1 MTDNINAYVRNLPF
15 LSVGR
20 IMACLSM
27 FYIACSLRY
36 ILLVLPPPEILNLW
50 KTTQTGNWQQ
60 KKIEELQ
67 MIVKF
72 QEARISSL
80 ENRCKEP
87 VDKVTE
93 LERSLKKQ
101 SVLITQLEA
110 RVDEFEALLKIEND
124 ALAKHARLA
133 NSKHHSSIFKNSISP
148 VRIGKCK
155 RYVIFSFKKQ
165 GCCLVYTFFVEIE
178 ITLLSFLLTTKQ
190 ST

>member
-1 MTDNINAYVRNLPF
+1 MLMTDNINAYVRNLPF
-15 LSVGR
+15 LIVGR

-27 FYIACSLRY
+27 FLYCMLFALYSSGAASTRNTEPLD
-36 ILLVLPPPEILNLW
+36 NNSDW
-50 KTTQTGNWQQ
+50 KLAM

-101 SVLITQLEA
+101 SVLITQLDA
-110 RVDEFEALLKIEND
+110 KVNEFETLLKIEND
-124 ALAKHARLA
+124 ALAKHALLA
-133 NSKHHSSIFKNSISP
+133 NSKHHSSILKNSISP

-155 RYVIFSFKKQ
+155 NMSFSVSKSR
-165 GCCLVYTFFVEIE
+165 VVV
-178 ITLLSFLLTTKQ
+178 
-190 ST
+190 

>member
-1 MTDNINAYVRNLPF
+1 MTDDINAYVRNLPF
-15 LSVGR
+15 LIVGR
-20 IMACLSM
+20 IMACLFM
-27 FYIACSLRY
+27 FLYCMLFALYSSGAASTRNTEPLD
-36 ILLVLPPPEILNLW
+36 NNSDW
-50 KTTQTGNWQQ
+50 KLAM

-110 RVDEFEALLKIEND
+110 KVDEFETLLKIENN
-124 ALAKHARLA
+124 ALAKHALLA
-133 NSKHHSSIFKNSISP
+133 NSKHHSSILKNSISP
-148 VRIGKCK
+148 VRIGK
-155 RYVIFSFKKQ
+155 
-165 GCCLVYTFFVEIE
+165 
-178 ITLLSFLLTTKQ
+178 
-190 ST
+190 

>member
-1 MTDNINAYVRNLPF
+1 M
-15 LSVGR
+15 
-20 IMACLSM
+20 
-27 FYIACSLRY
+27 
-36 ILLVLPPPEILNLW
+36 
-50 KTTQTGNWQQ
+50 

-110 RVDEFEALLKIEND
+110 KVDEFETLLKIEND
-124 ALAKHARLA
+124 ALAKHALLA
-133 NSKHHSSIFKNSISP
+133 NSKHHSSILKNSISP

-155 RYVIFSFKKQ
+155 NMSFSVSKSR
-165 GCCLVYTFFVEIE
+165 VVV
-178 ITLLSFLLTTKQ
+178 
-190 ST
+190 